1 MSSTDAIK
9 AVLAGFGATLLD
21 VAEASIA
28 HGLETG
34 RPLAVAAAD
43 YPDPLRR
50 HTASFVT
57 LHLDGKLRGCTG
69 SPAACRPLAQDV
81 AENAFNSAFTDPR
94 FDALTAHEAPRLE
107 TEISLLTDAEP
118 MAFSS
123 EDDLIARLVP
133 GRDGLILSIG
143 DKRGLFLPQV
153 WDIVGDAREFL
164 NHLKIKAGLAEDFW
178 SADIRISRFFA
189 LKTSRNGNGAA

>member
-34 RPLAVAAAD
+34 QPLAVAPAD

-57 LHLDGKLRGCTG
+57 LHLDGRLRGCTG
-69 SPAACRPLAQDV
+69 SPAACRPLARDV
-81 AENAFNSAFTDPR
+81 AENAFSSAFTDPR
-94 FDALTAHEAPRLE
+94 FDPLAAHEAPRIE
-107 TEISLLTDAEP
+107 TEVSLLTDAEP

-123 EDDLIARLVP
+123 EDDLIARLAP
-133 GRDGLILSIG
+133 GRDGLILAIG

-153 WDIVGDAREFL
+153 WDMVGDARDFL
-164 NHLKIKAGLAEDFW
+164 KQLKIKAGLAEDFW
-178 SADIRISRFFA
+178 SADIRISRFLA
-189 LKTSRNGNGAA
+189 CKPSRNGNDAA